1 MLSAAGWRYMFWA
14 MLIIA
19 VVVSTACYFF
29 LHETLADMI
38 LKEKKAKLEEQHPDR
53 RYHVGGADKPMMSL
67 VASNSTRAA
76 KLLLT
81 QPIIMIMSA
90 YQALIFASMY
100 SLYTN
105 YSQIWSMYGFS
116 TAQIG
121 LAYLGPATGFLAVAV
136 LVVPYIDKIYEG
148 LKEKHGGGG
157 KPEYRLPLG
166 NIGAVLLPVSLF
178 WFGWSVEKHL
188 HWAIPLASTLLFGA
202 SQVSIFNT
210 VQNYYI
216 DSFEKNAA
224 SALAAGAFLRSIAG
238 GKCLKNIDH
247 KHSWTNLVGQELYRF
262 SSLTCSIPLDMAGV

>member
-1 MLSAAGWRYMFWA
+1 

-29 LHETLADMI
+29 LHETLAEAV
-38 LKEKKAKLEEQHPDR
+38 LKEKKAKLEKQHPDR
-53 RYHVGGADKPMMSL
+53 KYHVEGADKPLMSM
-67 VASNSTRAA
+67 VAANSTRAA

-81 QPIIMIMSA
+81 QPIIMVMSA

-105 YSQIWSMYGFS
+105 YSEIWSMYGFS
-116 TAQIG
+116 TAQTG
-121 LAYLGPATGFLAVAV
+121 LAYLGPATGFIVVAV
-136 LVVPYIDKIYEG
+136 FVVPYIDKIYG
-148 LKEKHGGGG
+148 SLKEEYGGEG

-166 NIGAVLLPVSLF
+166 NIGAVLLPISLF
-178 WFGWSVEKHL
+178 WLGWSVEKHL

-216 DSFEKNAA
+216 DAFESTAS
-224 SALAAGAFLRSIAG
+224 SALAAGAFLRSISG
-238 GKCLKNIDH
+238 GGYLESKNH
-247 KHSWTNLVGQELYRF
+247 KQ
-262 SSLTCSIPLDMAGV
+262 C